1 MDAKGSDPL
10 EEEHAK
16 VVESEEPFDLDEL
29 LPAIGE
35 FGRYQK
41 LLLWLIC
48 LPACIPCGFCAF
60 NQLFMTD
67 VPEDYW
73 CKIPELQNFS
83 VEERKL
89 YGIPTVERDGV
100 EEFSKCTRYAV
111 DWKALLADNDPSTI
125 APNSSWP
132 VELCRDGWDYNSSIV
147 MSSIV
152 IDYNLV
158 CEYDIY
164 PTLGLVALN
173 TGGPIGVY
181 LFGMLNDRA
190 GRRMA
195 YFCCLATLLFGSFIT
210 AASSSFWM
218 WAFSRVIVGLT
229 IPAVYQI
236 PFIIALELVGPNY
249 RSFVTVMTCTFYT
262 FGLMMLAGVTYL
274 IRDWV
279 ELTLY
284 TSVPF
289 LLYFLYLFIMPE
301 SPRWLLMKGKL
312 EEALQV
318 LEKMAKVNGKQFP
331 VAFKNK
337 LQKRVQAEKDRTVK
351 REEVSIGAFDLCR
364 TPNMRLKTI
373 LITLNWFVNETV
385 YLGLSYY
392 GPSLGEN
399 QYLSFFLSSLVEIP
413 SYVVCWIIMDRY
425 GRRWPMCMLMIL
437 GGISC
442 VATVV
447 LPEDAVM
454 ETLFLYLLSKSMI
467 SASFLII
474 YPFAGE
480 LYPTQV
486 RGVGIG
492 TSSYIGGLG
501 LIVIPFIT
509 YLGKE
514 NLVLPLVIMGCVSVA
529 GGFTGLRLPE
539 TLHNRLPQTL
549 EEGELFGQDWTFDDC
564 FRCIPVKKSPAGSY
578 ENLSH
583 QPSDTALELN
593 SGVPLVNGCRGSGG
607 GAAGSGAGYEGPSS
621 TEKTPL
627 EIARLRRQSMKRL
640 VRQASTMDT
649 QKTADGAMQ
658 LTYWF

>member
-1 MDAKGSDPL
+1 MENNNDTQDDPA
-10 EEEHAK
+10 EK
-16 VVESEEPFDLDEL
+16 SKPDEEPFDLDEL
-29 LPAIGE
+29 LPTIGE

-41 LLLWLIC
+41 LLLWFVC
-48 LPACIPCGFCAF
+48 LPACIPCGFGAF

-67 VPEDYW
+67 TPGDYW
-73 CKIPELQNFS
+73 CQIPALQNFS
-83 VEERKL
+83 LEEMKL
-89 YGIPTVERDGV
+89 HGIPLIEHDGT
-100 EEFSKCTRYAV
+100 EQFSKCTRYAV
-111 DWKALLADNDPSTI
+111 DWKEILADSPDLSDVV
-125 APNSSWP
+125 PNSSWP
-132 VELCRDGWDYNSSIV
+132 LESCRDGWTYNTSEV
-147 MSSIV
+147 TSSIV
-152 IDYNLV
+152 IDFNLV

-173 TGGPIGVY
+173 TGGPVGVY
-181 LFGMLNDRA
+181 LFGMLNDRV
-190 GRRMA
+190 GRRTS
-195 YFCCLATLLFGSFIT
+195 YFSCLATLLLGSFIT
-210 AASSSFWM
+210 AASTDFGM

-274 IRDWV
+274 VRDWIH
-279 ELTLY
+279 LTLY

-289 LLYFLYLFIMPE
+289 LFYFLYLFVMPE
-301 SPRWLLMKGKL
+301 SPRWLLMKGRL
-312 EEALQV
+312 EEALQI
-318 LEKMAKVNGKQFP
+318 LEKMAIVNGKQLPSSFR
-331 VAFKNK
+331 NK
-337 LQKRVQAEKDRTVK
+337 LQERVLAEKNRTVK

-364 TPNMRLKTI
+364 TPNMRLKTF

-392 GPSLGEN
+392 GPSMGEN

-413 SYVVCWIIMDRY
+413 SYIVCWIIMDRY
-425 GRRWPMCMLMIL
+425 GRRWPMCMLMIM

-442 VATVV
+442 VATVL
-447 LPEDAVM
+447 LPEDAVS
-454 ETLFLYLLSKSMI
+454 ETLVLYLVSKSML

-509 YLGKE
+509 YLGKD
-514 NLVLPLVIMGCVSVA
+514 NLILPLVIMGCVSVA

-539 TLHNRLPQTL
+539 TLHHRLPQTL
-549 EEGELFGQDWTFDDC
+549 EEGEEFGKDWSFDDC
-564 FRCIPVKKSPAGSY
+564 FRCIPVVKSPVGSY

-583 QPSDTALELN
+583 DPSDTALELN
-593 SGVPLVNGCRGSGG
+593 TAIPLN
-607 GAAGSGAGYEGPSS
+607 GAGPSN
-621 TEKTPL
+621 ERTPL
-627 EIARLRRQSMKRL
+627 EIARFRRQSMKRL

-649 QKTADGAMQ
+649 QKTAGGAMQ